1 MYFDDTFKELIRKQG
16 KTFTEVQ
23 DLLDQYNEVPAIRKA
38 MDGTMLSEALESY
51 LIQLLIHL
59 SRVNGEVD
67 FREIEFVKI
76 LLQKNLSKEA
86 IRQSGANAV
95 KIDLLDSE
103 LFALIY
109 QIDKGL
115 AEALVNTI
123 EAIGLI
129 FIAVDGHS
137 DIPEI
142 KALTKIVFQIR
153 YKIRAL
159 SSSLENISDT
169 VRETKNMIDTADTND
184 TNSTNN
190 AATEPE
196 QDLESIL
203 SELNELIGLKQIKE
217 EIAGLINLIKVRKL
231 REEKGLPMLPM
242 SFHLV
247 FSGNP
252 GTGKTTVA
260 RIVSK
265 IYKNLEVIS
274 KGNLV
279 EVDRSGLVAGF
290 VGQTAI
296 KTREVIDSA
305 KGGVLFIDEAYSL
318 TPGGS
323 QSDYGSEAIEVLLK
337 AMEDQRGDLVV
348 IVAGYTDEM
357 EDFLNSNP
365 GLKSRFNKFIHFAD
379 YSPKELLDIFILIS
393 KKHGYK
399 LTDDAEGELE
409 KLITLIY
416 ENRTENFANARITRN
431 MFESVIQHQANR
443 VVKIEDPSKDDLQE
457 ISIEDI
463 KMLEIEYIP
472 KIIL

>member
-16 KTFTEVQ
+16 KTFAETQ
-23 DLLDQYNEVPAIRKA
+23 DLLDHYNDVPAIKKA
-38 MDGTMLSEALESY
+38 LDGITLSEALESY
-51 LIQLLIHL
+51 LIQLLIYL

-67 FREIEFVKI
+67 FREIEFVRI

-86 IRQSGANAV
+86 IRQSGSDRAT
-95 KIDLLDSE
+95 IDLHNPD
-103 LFALIY
+103 LFILIH

-142 KALTKIVFQIR
+142 KALTNIVFQIR
-153 YKIRAL
+153 YKI
-159 SSSLENISDT
+159 SSSENISDT
-169 VRETKNMIDTADTND
+169 VRETKNTIDTADTND
-184 TNSTNN
+184 TNSTND

-265 IYKNLEVIS
+265 IYKNLGVIS

-393 KKHGYK
+393 KKHGYR

-457 ISIEDI
+457 ITMEDI

>member
-1 MYFDDTFKELIRKQG
+1 MYFDERFKELIKKQG
-16 KTFTEVQ
+16 KTFAETQE
-23 DLLDQYNEVPAIRKA
+23 LLDRHNELPAIKKT
-38 MDGTMLSEALESY
+38 MNGTPLSEALESY
-51 LIQLLIHL
+51 LIELLIYL

-95 KIDLLDSE
+95 EIDLHNSD

-109 QIDKGL
+109 QIDREL
-115 AEALVNTI
+115 AEALINTI

-142 KALTKIVFQIR
+142 KALTNIIFEIR
-153 YKIRAL
+153 YEIR
-159 SSSLENISDT
+159 SLGNMPNTIPGTKSTIDT
-169 VRETKNMIDTADTND
+169 VDTNE
-184 TNSTNN
+184 TNN
-190 AATEPE
+190 TNDAAGEPE

-203 SELNELIGLKQIKE
+203 SELNELIGLESIKE

-231 REEKGLPMLPM
+231 REEKDLPILPM

-265 IYKNLEVIS
+265 IYKNLGVIS

-318 TPGGS
+318 TPGSS

-348 IVAGYTDEM
+348 IVAGYTNEM

-365 GLKSRFNKFIHFAD
+365 GLKSRFNKFIHFSD
-379 YSPKELLDIFILIS
+379 YTPEELLDIFILIS
-393 KKHGYK
+393 KKHGYR
-399 LTDDAEGELE
+399 LTDDAKEELE
-409 KLITLIY
+409 KLISQVY
-416 ENRTENFANARITRN
+416 DNRTENFANARITRN
-431 MFESVIQHQANR
+431 MFESVIQYQANR
-443 VVKIEDPSKDDLQE
+443 VIEIEEPSRDELQE
-457 ISIEDI
+457 ITIEDI
-463 KMLEIEYIP
+463 KMLENEYIRQ
-472 KIIL
+472 

>member
-1 MYFDDTFKELIRKQG
+1 MYFDETFKEMIKKQG
-16 KTFTEVQ
+16 KTFAEVQ
-23 DLLDQYNEVPAIRKA
+23 DLLDQYNEVPAIKKTL
-38 MDGTMLSEALESY
+38 DGTTLSKALESY
-51 LIQLLIHL
+51 LLQLLIYL

-67 FREIEFVKI
+67 FREIEFVTI

-95 KIDLLDSE
+95 EIDLRNSE

-109 QIDKGL
+109 QIDKDL
-115 AEALVNTI
+115 ADALVNAI

-129 FIAVDGHS
+129 FIAADGHS
-137 DIPEI
+137 DIQEI
-142 KALTKIVFQIR
+142 KALTNIIFEIR
-153 YKIRAL
+153 HEGRLLDGK
-159 SSSLENISDT
+159 SDT
-169 VRETKNMIDTADTND
+169 MPVSKETTESTNTADD
-184 TNSTNN
+184 TD
-190 AATEPE
+190 EPE
-196 QDLESIL
+196 QDLDSIL
-203 SELNELIGLKQIKE
+203 SELNELIGLEEIKK

-231 REEKGLPMLPM
+231 REEKDLPILPM

-265 IYKNLEVIS
+265 IYKNLGVIS

-318 TPGGS
+318 TPGSS

-337 AMEDQRGDLVV
+337 VMEDQRGDLVV

-379 YSPKELLDIFILIS
+379 YTPKELLDIFILIS
-393 KKHGYK
+393 KKHGYR
-399 LTDDAEGELE
+399 LMDDAKEELS
-409 KLITLIY
+409 KLISLIY

-443 VVKIEDPSKDDLQE
+443 VIKIENPTKDDLQE
-457 ISIEDI
+457 ITVGDI
-463 KMLEIEYIP
+463 KMLEAEYI
-472 KIIL
+472 K

>member
-1 MYFDDTFKELIRKQG
+1 MYFDDTFKELIKKQG
-16 KTFTEVQ
+16 KTFAEAQ
-23 DLLDQYNEVPAIRKA
+23 NMLDQYNETPVVKKA
-38 MDGTMLSEALESY
+38 MDGTTLSQALESY

-59 SRVNGEVD
+59 SRINGEVD
-67 FREIEFVKI
+67 FREIEFVSI

-86 IRQSGANAV
+86 IARSGGDTATA
-95 KIDLLDSE
+95 KIDLYSPE
-103 LFALIY
+103 LFTLIY
-109 QIDKGL
+109 RIDKGL

-142 KALTKIVFQIR
+142 KALTNIIFQIR
-153 YKIRAL
+153 YEIK
-159 SSSLENISDT
+159 SLDKGPGTILETKSTINASDT
-169 VRETKNMIDTADTND
+169 SDSDNTND
-184 TNSTNN
+184 IT
-190 AATEPE
+190 AEPE

-231 REEKGLPMLPM
+231 REEKGLPILPM

-265 IYKNLEVIS
+265 IYKNLGVIS

-318 TPGGS
+318 TPGSS

-379 YSPKELLDIFILIS
+379 YTPKELLDIFILIS
-393 KKHGYK
+393 KKHGYR

>member
-1 MYFDDTFKELIRKQG
+1 MYFDETFKEMIKKQG
-16 KTFTEVQ
+16 KTFAEVQ
-23 DLLDQYNEVPAIRKA
+23 DLLDQYNEVPAVKKTL
-38 MDGTMLSEALESY
+38 DGTTLPEALESY
-51 LIQLLIHL
+51 LIQLLIYL

-67 FREIEFVKI
+67 FREIEFVTI

-95 KIDLLDSE
+95 EIDLRNSE

-109 QIDKGL
+109 QIDKDL
-115 AEALVNTI
+115 ADALVNAI

-129 FIAVDGHS
+129 FIAADGHS
-137 DIPEI
+137 DIQEI
-142 KALTKIVFQIR
+142 KALTNIIFEIR
-153 YKIRAL
+153 HEGRLLDGK
-159 SSSLENISDT
+159 SDT
-169 VRETKNMIDTADTND
+169 MPVSKETTESTNTADD
-184 TNSTNN
+184 TD
-190 AATEPE
+190 EPE
-196 QDLESIL
+196 QDLDSIL
-203 SELNELIGLKQIKE
+203 SELNELIGLEEIKK

-231 REEKGLPMLPM
+231 REEKDLPILPM

-265 IYKNLEVIS
+265 IYKNLGVIS

-318 TPGGS
+318 TPGSS

-379 YSPKELLDIFILIS
+379 YTPQELLDIFILIS
-393 KKHGYK
+393 KKHGYRLVDNAK
-399 LTDDAEGELE
+399 EELS
-409 KLITLIY
+409 KLISLIY

-443 VVKIEDPSKDDLQE
+443 VIKIEDPTKDDLQE
-457 ISIEDI
+457 IAVGDI
-463 KMLEIEYIP
+463 KMLEAEYI
-472 KIIL
+472 K

>member
-1 MYFDDTFKELIRKQG
+1 MYFDETFKEMIKKQG
-16 KTFTEVQ
+16 KTFAEVQ

-51 LIQLLIHL
+51 LIQLLIYL

-67 FREIEFVKI
+67 FREIEFVTI

-86 IRQSGANAV
+86 IRQSGSDRAT
-95 KIDLLDSE
+95 IDLHNPD
-103 LFALIY
+103 LFILIH
-109 QIDKGL
+109 QIDENL

-142 KALTKIVFQIR
+142 KALTNIVFEIR
-153 YKIRAL
+153 YKMG
-159 SSSLENISDT
+159 SSESISNT
-169 VRETKNMIDTADTND
+169 VREIKNTIDTTNTND
-184 TNSTNN
+184 TNS
-190 AATEPE
+190 AANEPE

-231 REEKGLPMLPM
+231 REEKALPMLPM

-265 IYKNLEVIS
+265 IYKNLGVIS

-348 IVAGYTDEM
+348 IVAGYTNEM
-357 EDFLNSNP
+357 ENFLNSNP

-379 YSPKELLDIFILIS
+379 YTPKELLDIFVLIS
-393 KKHGYK
+393 KKHGYR

-409 KLITLIY
+409 KLITLIF

-443 VVKIEDPSKDDLQE
+443 VVKIKDPSKDHLQE
-457 ISIEDI
+457 IAMEDI

-472 KIIL
+472 KNIL

>member
-1 MYFDDTFKELIRKQG
+1 MYFDDTFKKLIRKQG
-16 KTFTEVQ
+16 KTFAEAQ
-23 DLLDQYNEVPAIRKA
+23 DLLDQYNEVPAVKKA
-38 MDGTMLSEALESY
+38 MHGNMLSQALESY
-51 LIQLLIHL
+51 LIQLLIYL

-86 IRQSGANAV
+86 IRQSGSDKAT
-95 KIDLLDSE
+95 IDLHNPD
-103 LFALIY
+103 LFILIY
-109 QIDKGL
+109 QIDKNL

-142 KALTKIVFQIR
+142 KALTNIIFEVR
-153 YKIRAL
+153 YKL
-159 SSSLENISDT
+159 KSLDNGSDT
-169 VRETKNMIDTADTND
+169 VHATKKMISITETDRTAN
-184 TNSTNN
+184 
-190 AATEPE
+190 EPE

-203 SELNELIGLKQIKE
+203 SELHELIGLKQIKE

-265 IYKNLEVIS
+265 IYKSLGVIS
-274 KGNLV
+274 KGNLI

-379 YSPKELLDIFILIS
+379 YTPKELLDIFILIS
-393 KKHGYK
+393 KKHGYRLK
-399 LTDDAEGELE
+399 DNAEGELE
-409 KLITLIY
+409 KLIILIY

-443 VVKIEDPSKDDLQE
+443 VVKIEDPSKDDLQD
-457 ISIEDI
+457 ITMEDI
-463 KMLEIEYIP
+463 KMLEDEYIL
-472 KIIL
+472 K

>member
-1 MYFDDTFKELIRKQG
+1 MYFDERFKELIKKQG
-16 KTFTEVQ
+16 KTFAETQE
-23 DLLDQYNEVPAIRKA
+23 LLDRHNELPAIKKT
-38 MDGTMLSEALESY
+38 MNGTPLSEALESY
-51 LIQLLIHL
+51 LIELLIYL

-95 KIDLLDSE
+95 EIDLHNSD

-109 QIDKGL
+109 QIDREL
-115 AEALVNTI
+115 AEALINTI

-142 KALTKIVFQIR
+142 KALTNIIFEIR
-153 YKIRAL
+153 YEIR
-159 SSSLENISDT
+159 SLGNMPNTIPGTKSTIDT
-169 VRETKNMIDTADTND
+169 VDTNE
-184 TNSTNN
+184 TNN
-190 AATEPE
+190 TNDAAGEPE

-203 SELNELIGLKQIKE
+203 SELNELIGLESIKE

-231 REEKGLPMLPM
+231 REEKDLPILPM

-265 IYKNLEVIS
+265 IYKNLGVIS

-318 TPGGS
+318 TPGSS

-348 IVAGYTDEM
+348 IVAGYTNEM

-365 GLKSRFNKFIHFAD
+365 GLKSRFNKFIHFSD
-379 YSPKELLDIFILIS
+379 YTPEELLDIFILIS
-393 KKHGYK
+393 KKHGYR
-399 LTDDAEGELE
+399 LTDDAKEELE
-409 KLITLIY
+409 KLISHVY
-416 ENRTENFANARITRN
+416 DNRTENFANARITRN
-431 MFESVIQHQANR
+431 MFESVIQYQANR
-443 VVKIEDPSKDDLQE
+443 VIEIEEPSRDELQE
-457 ISIEDI
+457 ITIEDI
-463 KMLEIEYIP
+463 KMLENEYIRQ
-472 KIIL
+472 